1 MRHTELILNKLI
13 DKYERSAQTY
23 DLNAKKRAISLLVE
37 KDTIF
42 KKYWA
47 AAHYLYREEIERE
60 VESIEKEGYI
70 VVIYKDDLL
79 KKLILQMDRVD
90 DIYLYLK
97 REAKKEK
104 ELKEISL
111 IELELKQIDASS
123 VTYAFLSKMHNLL
136 KNHSSHEKYFKGIED
151 LKLLFSMINAI
162 EGNDE
167 DILLRNFSKKHFNDS
182 KLLEKYASKI
192 LSLFNE
198 FDEFQYSSFFELCAK
213 HYINKHS
220 GYAYIKKGVILKINE
235 QIIDLD
241 KLATDL
247 ALSDN
252 AIKEMDILQINAS
265 KVYTIENLTTYHYF
279 NEKDSIVI
287 YLGGYHNHTKRNLL
301 KKLQAE
307 KTDLRWFHIGD
318 IDLGGFEIFLHLTRH
333 TGIDFQPYLMGINE
347 LEKYEAECLPLT
359 TNDRIRLEK
368 LLYDSRAKIFYPVI
382 KHMLEKDYK
391 LEQES
396 LIFD

>member
-1 MRHTELILNKLI
+1 MRYTELILNKLI
-13 DKYERSAQTY
+13 DKYERSAQSY

-42 KKYWA
+42 KKYWEA
-47 AAHYLYREEIERE
+47 DHYLYREEIERE
-60 VESIEKEGYI
+60 VKSIEKEGYI
-70 VVIYKDDLL
+70 VAIYKNDLL
-79 KKLILQMDRVD
+79 KTLTLQVDRVD

-104 ELKEISL
+104 GLKELSL
-111 IELELKQIDASS
+111 IELELKQADAVS
-123 VTYAFLSKMHNLL
+123 VAHAFLLKMQNLL
-136 KNHSSHEKYFKGIED
+136 KEYSSHEKYFKGIED
-151 LKLLFSMINAI
+151 LKILLAMIKAI
-162 EGNDE
+162 EENDE
-167 DILLRNFSKKHFNDS
+167 EILLRNFSKKHFKDS

-198 FDEFQYSSFFELCAK
+198 FDEFQYASFFELCAK
-213 HYINKHS
+213 HYINKHL
-220 GYAYIKKGVILKINE
+220 GYAYVKKGVVLKINE
-235 QIIDLD
+235 QVIDLD
-241 KLATDL
+241 KMATDL
-247 ALSDN
+247 ALSDKV
-252 AIKEMDILQINAS
+252 IEEMDILQVNAS

-279 NEKDSIVI
+279 NDNDSIVI

-301 KKLQAE
+301 KKLHEA
-307 KTDLRWFHIGD
+307 KRNLKWFHVGD
-318 IDLGGFEIFLHLTRH
+318 IDWGGFEIFLHLTRH

-347 LEKYEAECLPLT
+347 LEKYEEECLPLT

-368 LLYDSRAKIFYPVI
+368 LLSDSRAKIFYPVI
-382 KHMLEKDYK
+382 KYMLEKGYK